1 MLLCIVINFAYRREF
16 NYNRNRKEEQNM
28 YKILFTGGKD
38 IFTKEELEEIN
49 KSGLEIT
56 IAPPHVE
63 EQELINSL

>member
-1 MLLCIVINFAYRREF
+1 
-16 NYNRNRKEEQNM
+16 M

-56 IAPPHVE
+56 IAPPPCRRTR
-63 EQELINSL
+63 INK